1 MKKQSS
7 IFRALS
13 RFFVIDLSLKTY
25 SFTYIVLFQITF
37 QNCDAHQ
44 TMFLRCMKTQ
54 NVKSVIS
61 AELSQDTASYCSAPN
76 AIPETPPARSKMDL
90 PEAVPARQCL
100 PWGGSHA
107 ASPPHK
113 KSQHLSENSGK
124 HNRGL
129 KRVCA
134 MRASTIQRFGPLGL
148 LDKMDINFSLSVGS
162 CHRL

>member
-100 PWGGSHA
+100 PRGGSHA
-107 ASPPHK
+107 ASPPPQEEPTPLWKLRETQQRAQKGLCHACF
-113 KSQHLSENSGK
+113 
-124 HNRGL
+124 HNA
-129 KRVCA
+129 KVWA
-134 MRASTIQRFGPLGL
+134 LG
-148 LDKMDINFSLSVGS
+148 FA
-162 CHRL
+162 R